1 MKIRSVVIVLFDDV
15 EVLDFAGPFEVFSVA
30 KDLSGEAL
38 FKVRTVAV
46 AHAPYGDGARA
57 ITARNGLKVTADHV
71 LDEIDQADI
80 LIVPGGM
87 GTRALVADNALS
99 QWIGNISSRAKLT
112 LSVCTGSLLLAKAGL
127 LANSA
132 ATTHH
137 GAMDLLSD
145 IDPTI
150 DLRRDVRFVDNGAI
164 VTSGGI
170 SAGIDMSFHVLER
183 LHGSEIATQT
193 ADYMEY
199 RRV

>member
-1 MKIRSVVIVLFDDV
+1 MKIRSVVIVIFDDV
-15 EVLDFAGPFEVFSVA
+15 EVLDFAGPFEVFSVT
-30 KDLSGEAL
+30 KDLAGEAL
-38 FKVRTVAV
+38 FHVKTVAV
-46 AHAPYGDGARA
+46 CHEASKDDARN
-57 ITARNGLKVTADHV
+57 ITARNGLKVTADYV
-71 LDEIDQADI
+71 LDEVDAADI

-87 GTRALVADNALS
+87 GTRTLVADSALS
-99 QWIGNISSRAKLT
+99 QWIADISVKAELT

-127 LANSA
+127 LTNKT

-137 GAMDLLSD
+137 GAMDLLAET
-145 IDPTI
+145 DPTI
-150 DLRRDVRFVDNGAI
+150 DLRHDVRFVDNGSI

-170 SAGIDMSFHVLER
+170 SAGIDMSFHVVER